1 VETEGDAK
9 APLSRKNPKMP
20 MAIHPM
26 KKKSGT
32 LMNTRETQ
40 LRFFFASLMAS
51 WFFFEVLHRAD
62 KPLSAL
68 IKAGGIRV

>member
-1 VETEGDAK
+1 
-9 APLSRKNPKMP
+9 